1 MKSSREQVEQIAR
14 MLFPNSNAKAILSL
28 LDEYGVQDWQREK
41 ERVQLA
47 ILKLS
52 TGDEEKLRYFTE
64 VAKQDYRDVLMWADS
79 PPSPEQAAAEFERTK
94 TLLEKWGRK

>member
-1 MKSSREQVEQIAR
+1 MKSSREQVEQMAR
-14 MLFPNSNAKAILSL
+14 MLFPNSDANAILSL
-28 LDEYGVQDWQREK
+28 LDDYGAQDWQREK

-79 PPSPEQAAAEFERTK
+79 PPSPEQAAAEFERAK